1 MNECVPLVL
10 LSFLPL
16 LSNLCVLVQ
25 CSAASKV
32 LLVHLRLKLS
42 SLVQQSQF
50 DLLLSFIFF
59 LFLFFLHFNS
69 LSAIKFCN
77 LQQCGVFAPARFQHL
92 SSYFFSHF
100 LCPITTLK
108 FFFFYFSLH
117 LSYRLFIAF
126 TSSPS
131 PVCVFSFFYCFYF

>member
-1 MNECVPLVL
+1 MRTTGVAF
-10 LSFLPL
+10 LSSSSFE
-16 LSNLCVLVQ
+16 SVCACAVQ
-25 CSAASKV
+25 CCIQSAPGPFETQIEFSSAAISIRP
-32 LLVHLRLKLS
+32 LAFFH
-42 SLVQQSQF
+42 
-50 DLLLSFIFF
+50 FF

-131 PVCVFSFFYCFYF
+131 PVCVFSFYCLYF